1 MINVAYFLGIFLI
14 SLRMFSFVEVVPIFF
29 PKGTPNVVKIMFTV
43 ILSFMIIPGIDYS
56 NISNINGNLQLIM
69 YCLIEITTG
78 LTFGFI
84 TNICFSCIRYAG
96 AFMDL
101 QVGFAMITMFDP
113 NSNSNV
119 TLIERLLYWFSLIVF
134 IIVDGPRMIIKIF
147 IESFNV
153 IHIGK
158 FILNQN
164 SAMHV
169 INVFVK
175 YFQLGIRIA
184 IPIVLIIIL
193 TDLTMGLIAKTVP
206 QLNIMILGMPV
217 KIILGLS
224 VIALS
229 LPVICN
235 IIISSF
241 NNITESIRHLYK
253 LVPLVFIFA
262 SDDKTE
268 EATPHKLSEARK
280 KGQVAKSK
288 EVNSAII
295 LLTSTIILL
304 TLGEYVANSFKKDII
319 EFFTNYLNIELN
331 SSSLISIIVTVLWR
345 FMIVF
350 LPVVVPLMI
359 MGIGANLLQTGY
371 INSKEPLKPQLSKIN
386 PINGFKKIFSMRTVM
401 ELLKDIAVITII
413 GFVGYGFLKSNF
425 KKVLS
430 MTNLRFSVI
439 ITSFLKL
446 TTNIFFRVSLIMF
459 AIALTDFI
467 YQKFQFKKD
476 MKMSKQEIKEEF
488 KQMEGDPQIKG
499 KIKQKQREMAMG
511 RMMQNVP
518 DASVVITNPT
528 HIAVALKYEDG
539 QDNAPML
546 VAKGSDYIA
555 IKIKQIAKENDVPI
569 IENKPLARLIFKEVE
584 IENEI
589 PSDMYQAVAE
599 ILALVYKLKR
609 RK

>member
-1 MINVAYFLGIFLI
+1 MKV
-14 SLRMFSFVEVVPIFF
+14 MF
-29 PKGTPNVVKIMFTV
+29 GV
-43 ILSFMIIPGIDYS
+43 ILGFMIITGIDYS
-56 NISNINGNLQLIM
+56 YVNDINSNLMIIM
-69 YCLIEITTG
+69 YAIIEISTG
-78 LTFGFI
+78 VILGFI

-101 QVGFAMITMFDP
+101 QVGFAMMSMFDP
-113 NSNSNV
+113 NANSNT
-119 TLIERLLYWFSLIVF
+119 TLIERMLYWFSLIVF
-134 IIVDGPRMIIKIF
+134 IIVDGPNMLIKILV
-147 IESFNV
+147 ESFKV
-153 IHIGK
+153 VHIGQ
-158 FILNQN
+158 FILNQQ

-169 INVFVK
+169 INVFIK

-193 TDLTMGLIAKTVP
+193 TDLTMGLVAKSVP
-206 QLNIMILGMPV
+206 QLNVMILGMPV
-217 KIILGLS
+217 KIVLGLG
-224 VIALS
+224 VLS
-229 LPVICN
+229 LCLPVIFN
-235 IIISSF
+235 IIGSAF
-241 NNITESIRHLYK
+241 DNIPSSIRELYK
-253 LVPLVFIFA
+253 VFPMIFIFA

-304 TLGEYVANSFKKDII
+304 TLGEYVANSLKKDII
-319 EFFTNYLNIELN
+319 EFFTNYLNMNLN
-331 SSSLISIIVTVLWR
+331 SGSLQSIIVTIAWR
-345 FMIVF
+345 FAVVF
-350 LPVVVPLMI
+350 LPVVLPLMI
-359 MGIGANLLQTGY
+359 MGVGANLLQTGY
-371 INSKEPLKPQLSKIN
+371 INSKETLKPQLSKIN

-401 ELLKDIAVITII
+401 ELLKDIAVIFVI
-413 GFVGYGFLKSNF
+413 GYVGYGFLKSNF
-425 KKVLS
+425 NKVLS
-430 MTNLRFSVI
+430 MTSLRFPVI

-446 TTNIFFRVSLIMF
+446 TTTIFFRVSLVMI
-459 AIALTDFI
+459 AIALIDFM

-476 MKMSKQEIKEEF
+476 MRMSKQEIKEEF

-511 RMMQNVP
+511 RMMQSVP

-539 QDNAPML
+539 KDSAPTL

-555 IKIKQIAKENDVPI
+555 IKIKEIAKENEVPI

-584 IENEI
+584 LESEI
-589 PSDMYQAVAE
+589 PSEMYQAVAE

-609 RK
+609 KK

>member
-1 MINVAYFLGIFLI
+1 
-14 SLRMFSFVEVVPIFF
+14 
-29 PKGTPNVVKIMFTV
+29 
-43 ILSFMIIPGIDYS
+43 
-56 NISNINGNLQLIM
+56 
-69 YCLIEITTG
+69 
-78 LTFGFI
+78 
-84 TNICFSCIRYAG
+84 
-96 AFMDL
+96 
-101 QVGFAMITMFDP
+101 
-113 NSNSNV
+113 
-119 TLIERLLYWFSLIVF
+119 
-134 IIVDGPRMIIKIF
+134 
-147 IESFNV
+147 
-153 IHIGK
+153 
-158 FILNQN
+158 
-164 SAMHV
+164 
-169 INVFVK
+169 
-175 YFQLGIRIA
+175 
-184 IPIVLIIIL
+184 
-193 TDLTMGLIAKTVP
+193 
-206 QLNIMILGMPV
+206 
-217 KIILGLS
+217 
-224 VIALS
+224 
-229 LPVICN
+229 
-235 IIISSF
+235 
-241 NNITESIRHLYK
+241 
-253 LVPLVFIFA
+253 
-262 SDDKTE
+262 
-268 EATPHKLSEARK
+268 K
-280 KGQVAKSK
+280 KGQVPKSK
-288 EVNSAII
+288 EVSSAII

-331 SSSLISIIVTVLWR
+331 VSSLISIIVTILWR

-350 LPVVVPLMI
+350 LPVVVPLMV

-386 PINGFKKIFSMRTVM
+386 PISGFKKMFSMRTVM

-425 KKVLS
+425 RKVLS
-430 MTNLRFSVI
+430 MTTLRFPVI

-446 TTNIFFRVSLIMF
+446 TTNIFFRVSLVMI

-467 YQKFQFKKD
+467 YQKFQFKRD
-476 MKMSKQEIKEEF
+476 MKMSKQEVKEEF
-488 KQMEGDPQIKG
+488 KQMEGDPQVKG

-539 QDNAPML
+539 EDNAPML

-609 RK
+609 QK